1 MMKSQL
7 CLKMEMNGQ
16 LHALPIVYSGENPS
30 THWTENQVGPQAI
43 LLMAM
48 MWKIWDWN
56 TTLVVPKQLL
66 LLSKWSGLQ
75 RCVFNMS
82 TYGSS
87 VIIMNHNT

>member
-1 MMKSQL
+1 MHKGRMMKSQL

-48 MWKIWDWN
+48 M
-56 TTLVVPKQLL
+56 
-66 LLSKWSGLQ
+66 
-75 RCVFNMS
+75 
-82 TYGSS
+82 
-87 VIIMNHNT
+87 